1 MRRIAVLTVLAVSL
15 ATTATVRAQ
24 GPGKRQDPSSIKL
37 ESFTAAEKS
46 FHSDAIGEDVAYLI
60 YLPKGYDDKANAD
73 TKWPLIIWLHGMFE
87 DDLRF
92 HGRGGAPMIDAAVK
106 DKKLPPCVFVCPNG
120 GRTSMWVNR
129 HDKKYEDLVTKD
141 LLAHLAKTYRIS
153 DRRDQRAIMGISM
166 GGMAALRI
174 AFTQP
179 ELFGAVAVH
188 SSAVLPEDPEQ
199 LPDQMKA
206 AASRFGLS
214 EVFGDPIEKEPWQ
227 KANPL
232 CLAQALEPKALHGLR
247 IYFDAGTNDRY
258 GFGASNEQLH
268 KVLDKKG
275 IAHTWRLIEGGG
287 HSWGNGFQGE
297 ALPYSFAA
305 VGEMF
310 AGTAAVKSGLEGLGG
325 SVGGKGDDEKS
336 GKKGGDVKKDDSKDS
351 KKDAGHDKPDANGRS
366 GGGR

>member
-1 MRRIAVLTVLAVSL
+1 MRRIAVLTVLAATL
-15 ATTATVRAQ
+15 ASTVTARAQ
-24 GPGKRQDPSSIKL
+24 RRGERQDPSSIKL
-37 ESFTAAEKS
+37 ESFTAAEKQ
-46 FHSDAIGEDVAYLI
+46 FHSDAIGEDVTYLL

-73 TKWPLIIWLHGMFE
+73 TKWPLIVWLHGMFE
-87 DDLRF
+87 DDMRF

-106 DKKLPPCVFVCPNG
+106 DGKLAPCVFVCPNG

-129 HDKKYEDLVTKD
+129 KDKKYEDLVTKD

-153 DRRDQRAIMGISM
+153 DRRDQRAIMGISA

-179 ELFGAVAVH
+179 DLFGAVAVH
-188 SSAVLPEDPEQ
+188 SAAVMPEDPAQ
-199 LPDQMKA
+199 LPDRMKEMVKQ
-206 AASRFGLS
+206 FGFT

-232 CLAQALEPKALHGLR
+232 CLAQALDSKQMHGLR
-247 IYFDAGTNDRY
+247 IYFDAGTNDRLHL
-258 GFGASNEQLH
+258 GETNELLH

-275 IAHTWRLIEGGG
+275 IEHTWRLIEGGG
-287 HSWGNGFQGE
+287 HSWGSGFQGE
-297 ALPYSFAA
+297 ALPHSFAFL
-305 VGEMF
+305 GEMF
-310 AGTAAVKSGLEGLGG
+310 AAAGAVKSGLEGLGG
-325 SVGGKGDDEKS
+325 SVGGKGDDEKN
-336 GKKGGDVKKDDSKDS
+336 GKKDDAKDP